1 MQLVVLPIVCVVA
14 YVISLFLFIMDEKK
28 TAKENKTESN
38 DSKKSLAI
46 YIYCGVMFV
55 LVGIATVLFCTI
67 YKDNNVFVSLKRLLL
82 LCVLWP
88 IAFIDFRTYR
98 IPNTFIA
105 FGLICR
111 GLLLPFEMIFE
122 WDHLW
127 SQLASEVIAVV
138 ALLLAAFLCSLC
150 IKNSIG
156 FGDMKLFVVMGLL
169 LGLDGIWSAV
179 FLALILSFIIS
190 LYLLISKKKSRKD
203 AIPFGPALVIG
214 TFLSVCLSG
223 M

>member
-1 MQLVVLPIVCVVA
+1 MNLIILPIVCAVA
-14 YVISLFLFIMDEKK
+14 YAISLFLFIMDEKK
-28 TAKENKTESN
+28 TMAERKIESN
-38 DSKKSLAI
+38 GSKNSLAI
-46 YIYCGVMFV
+46 YLYSGVMLV
-55 LVGIATVLFCTI
+55 LVCVATVLFCTI
-67 YKDNNVFVSLKRLLL
+67 YKDNNIFISLKRLLI
-82 LCVLWP
+82 LCVIWP
-88 IAFIDFRTYR
+88 IAFIDYKTYR
-98 IPNTFIA
+98 IPNTFIV

-111 GLLLPFEMIFE
+111 GALLPFEMIFE
-122 WDHLW
+122 WNHLW
-127 SQLASEVIAVV
+127 GQLASEVIAAV

-169 LGLDGIWSAV
+169 LGLEEIWSAV
-179 FLALILSFIIS
+179 FLALILSFILS
-190 LYLLISKKKSRKD
+190 AYLLISKKKSRKD